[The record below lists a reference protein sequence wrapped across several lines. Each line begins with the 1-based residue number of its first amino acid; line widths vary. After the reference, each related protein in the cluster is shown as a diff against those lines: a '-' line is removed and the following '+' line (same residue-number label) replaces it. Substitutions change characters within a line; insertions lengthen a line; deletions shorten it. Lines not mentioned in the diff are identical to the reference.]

1 MFEEDRETFD
11 WAAGDEKV
19 KVIED
24 HLKQNRAKK
33 KEMITKEPRPTE
45 EEIRAANDT
54 TKKPRRMFGMQ
65 RSTTYYGS
73 VA

>member
-1 MFEEDRETFD
+1 MFEEDREALD
-11 WAAGDEKV
+11 WAAGDEKI

-24 HLKQNRAKK
+24 HLKQNKAKR
-33 KEMITKEPRPTE
+33 KELLAGAEKPTE

-65 RSTTYYGS
+65 KHSTYYGRFL
-73 VA
+73 